1 MAPGPGDTD
10 DGDGEWRFSL
20 SDIEARNDEGGT
32 DSDDAD
38 DGGGNVA
45 GSFGPAETIEAGE
58 IDAENALFVLVG
70 VALAVLAVAGFA
82 AVFP

>member
-10 DGDGEWRFSL
+10 DADGEWRFSL
-20 SDIEARNDEGGT
+20 SDIEARNDEGGVE
-32 DSDDAD
+32 SDDD
-38 DGGGNVA
+38 DGGNVA